1 MAAKLEAVLMQ
12 VAVKRVGVEY
22 EADFSAPLFDLADRS
37 TEALRCFHDGF
48 SSKYPI
54 RSEDMWISKGERLSE
69 PRVGIDVFGGQGL
82 IDVSVDRL
90 FISFKSLQNEKQAGI
105 CRDCIS
111 LGERTL
117 NKVFPD
123 LTVSTEEFKLTL
135 PLRLDETATSADQH
149 LSRVTQ
155 PSFKGDL
162 DAFGSTYAYSRVNL
176 DLGNGEEGWRAF
188 FSAHG
193 RAKDSLLSVSCR
205 LRYSK
210 GTAIGSLK
218 DKLLH
223 TERLL
228 STFLSGIGL
237 DAANPLFKMGGT
249 E

>member
-1 MAAKLEAVLMQ
+1 MR

-37 TEALRCFHDGF
+37 TKALRCFHDGF

-54 RSEDMWISKGERLSE
+54 RSEDMWISKGGQLSE
-69 PRVGIDVFGGQGL
+69 LRVGIDVFGGYGL
-82 IDVSVDRL
+82 IDVSVDGL
-90 FISFKSLQNEKQAGI
+90 SVSFKSLQNERQAGI

-111 LGERTL
+111 LSERTL
-117 NKVFPD
+117 KKVFPD
-123 LTVSTEEFKLTL
+123 LTVSTATFKLTL
-135 PLRLDETATSADQH
+135 PLRLGETATSADQH
-149 LSRVTQ
+149 LSRVTK

-162 DAFGSTYAYSRVNL
+162 DAFGSMRTYSRVNL
-176 DLGNGEEGWRAF
+176 DLDNDEEGWRAL

-193 RAKDSLLSVSCR
+193 RAKDPLQLSVSCR
-205 LRYSK
+205 LWYSE
-210 GTAIGSLK
+210 GTAIRSLK

-228 STFLSGIGL
+228 SAFLSGIGL
-237 DAANPLFKMGGT
+237 DAANPLFNMGGT

>member
-1 MAAKLEAVLMQ
+1 MQ

-22 EADFSAPLFDLADRS
+22 EADFSAPLFDLTDRS

-54 RSEDMWISKGERLSE
+54 RSEDMWISKGGQLSE
-69 PRVGIDVFGGQGL
+69 SRVGIEVFGGYGL
-82 IDVSVDRL
+82 VDVSVDRL
-90 FISFKSLQNEKQAGI
+90 SVSFKSLQNERQAGI

-111 LGERTL
+111 LSERTL
-117 NKVFPD
+117 KKIFPD
-123 LTVSTEEFKLTL
+123 LTVSTAAFKLTL
-135 PLRLDETATSADQH
+135 PLRLDETATSADQY
-149 LSRVTQ
+149 LSRVTE

-162 DAFGSTYAYSRVNL
+162 DAFGSMHAHSRVNL
-176 DLGNGEEGWRAF
+176 DLDNGEEGWRAL

-193 RAKDSLLSVSCR
+193 RAKDRLQLSVSCR
-205 LRYSK
+205 LWYSE
-210 GTAIGSLK
+210 GAVTRSLE

-228 STFLSGIGL
+228 SAFLSGIGL
-237 DAANPLFKMGGT
+237 DAANPLFKMGDA

>member
-1 MAAKLEAVLMQ
+1 MQ

-54 RSEDMWISKGERLSE
+54 RSEDMWISKGEQLSE
-69 PRVGIDVFGGQGL
+69 PRVGIDVFGGYGL
-82 IDVSVDRL
+82 VDVSVDRL
-90 FISFKSLQNEKQAGI
+90 SVSFKSLQNERQAGI
-105 CRDCIS
+105 CRDCIALS
-111 LGERTL
+111 ERTL
-117 NKVFPD
+117 KEIFPD
-123 LTVSTEEFKLTL
+123 LTVSAAAFKLTL
-135 PLRLDETATSADQH
+135 PLRLDETATSADQY
-149 LSRVTQ
+149 LSRVTE

-162 DAFGSTYAYSRVNL
+162 DAFGSMRAHSRVNL
-176 DLGNGEEGWRAF
+176 DLDNGEEGWRAL

-193 RAKDSLLSVSCR
+193 RAKDRLQLSVSCR
-205 LRYSK
+205 LWYSK
-210 GTAIGSLK
+210 GAVTRSLE

-228 STFLSGIGL
+228 SAFLSGIGL
-237 DAANPLFKMGGT
+237 DAANPLFKMGDA